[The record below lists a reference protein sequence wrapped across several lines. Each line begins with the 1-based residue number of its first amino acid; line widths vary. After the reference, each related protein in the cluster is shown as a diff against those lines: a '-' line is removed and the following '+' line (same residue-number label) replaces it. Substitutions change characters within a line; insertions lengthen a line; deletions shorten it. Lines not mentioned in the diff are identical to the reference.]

1 MSIFADDAGSSQP
14 YIEPTLGLA
23 TPKAGSLAVPPSLT
37 DGTTDIGGNK
47 ATGTGLN
54 VIGAGGSLDA

>member
-1 MSIFADDAGSSQP
+1 VSIFADDAGNTPP
-14 YIEPTLGLA
+14 YKEPVGGIA
-23 TPKAGSLAVPPSLT
+23 TPNAGSLDVPASLT
-37 DGTTDIGGNK
+37 DGATNIGGNK